1 MPIQN
6 ASDDA
11 VVKVIEDAA
20 KAACEVL
27 DQQFPGHD
35 AGGITSDFQGL
46 LVEVLTH
53 MLRGRSVLDAKR
65 GHYITLTNLIAINR
79 ADRVAMA
86 QTVWNQFNTLITN
99 DVVLKGAFL
108 HFPAGTHRFE
118 VWEWFEEHFGI
129 SLYEDL
135 MFPSTPTPIVG
146 R

>member
-11 VVKVIEDAA
+11 VVKAIEDVA

-35 AGGITSDFQGL
+35 AGGITSDFQGA

-53 MLRGRSVLDAKR
+53 MLRGRSVLDTQR
-65 GHYITLTNLIAINR
+65 GHTTALPVLVVEDYTE
-79 ADRVAMA
+79 RVALA
-86 QTVWNQFNTLITN
+86 RTAWEQFDTPIT
-99 DVVLKGAFL
+99 DDDILEEPFL

-118 VWEWFEEHFGI
+118 VWRWFEEHFGV
-129 SLYEDL
+129 SVHDDL
-135 MFPSTPTPIVG
+135 MILS
-146 R
+146 

>member
-27 DQQFPGHD
+27 HQQFPGHD
-35 AGGITSDFQGL
+35 AGGITSDFQGT

-53 MLRGRSVLDAKR
+53 MLRGHSLLDAQR
-65 GHYITLTNLIAINR
+65 GHTRVLPTLIAANH
-79 ADRVAMA
+79 ADRVIMA
-86 QTVWNQFNTLITN
+86 RALWQKFDTPITDD
-99 DVVLKGAFL
+99 DVLEEPFL

-118 VWEWFEEHFGI
+118 VWGWFEEHFGI
-129 SLYEDL
+129 NVNDL
-135 MFPSTPTPIVG
+135 MIINN
-146 R
+146 